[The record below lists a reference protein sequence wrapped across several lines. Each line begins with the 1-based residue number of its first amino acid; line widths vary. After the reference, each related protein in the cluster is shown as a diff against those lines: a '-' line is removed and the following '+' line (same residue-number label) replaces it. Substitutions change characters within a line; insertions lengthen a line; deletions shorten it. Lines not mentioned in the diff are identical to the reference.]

1 MIKSVFFF
9 LFQRKEDKIFSGWKI
24 LAFNKMQVYLDENQ
38 STPEF
43 TKAYLFLACII
54 KLEGRARPVN
64 ETIIEIYLLPS
75 RFVWN
80 I

>member
-1 MIKSVFFF
+1 
-9 LFQRKEDKIFSGWKI
+9 
-24 LAFNKMQVYLDENQ
+24 MQVYLDENQ

-43 TKAYLFLACII
+43 TKAHLFLACII

-75 RFVWN
+75 RFV
-80 I
+80 